1 MNIRNLSLLTGIN
14 AETIRSYR
22 IKGLLKPAK
31 KQNGYYSYTI
41 EDYITLI
48 HLRKLRG
55 FSMSLD
61 MINRYYHTDN
71 ENELV
76 SMIDEEQSELRKQM
90 AQMEL
95 ELRLLEF
102 EKKHIRQ
109 VGENGQNIYLLDAI
123 DEKVDYYDLFDSEHF
138 ISDNN
143 PFSDI
148 YAYTSP
154 TLRITKEILNG
165 ECTERMIPI
174 QAGFGAYR
182 HVIIEN
188 HLPMPTSNYIIIP
201 KTYCICQ
208 IITLS
213 RLDRMNL
220 MILKPLMD
228 YAKQNNYIFISD
240 TTGYLLRVQIKDDQT
255 QFRFRIRAAVEKR
268 V

>member
-22 IKGLLKPAK
+22 IKGLLKPGQ
-31 KQNGYYSYTI
+31 KQNGYYNYSI
-41 EDYITLI
+41 EDYIALI

-61 MINRYYHTDN
+61 MISRYYQT
-71 ENELV
+71 ENESELI
-76 SMIDEEQSELRKQM
+76 SMIEEEQSELHKQM

-102 EKKHIRQ
+102 EKRHIRQ
-109 VGENGQNIYLLDAI
+109 VGENGLNIYLLDAI
-123 DEKVDYYDLFDSEHF
+123 DEKIDYYNMYNSEYFRSHKDLF
-138 ISDNN
+138 
-143 PFSDI
+143 PDI

-165 ECTERMIPI
+165 ECSAKMIPI
-174 QAGFGAYR
+174 QAGIGTYR
-182 HVIIEN
+182 HIIKDN
-188 HLPMPTSNYIIIP
+188 SLPMPPDDYTIIP
-201 KTYCICQ
+201 KAHCLCQ

-213 RLDRMNL
+213 RLDQMNL
-220 MILKPLMD
+220 LTLKPLMD
-228 YAKQNNYIFISD
+228 YAKQNNYVFISD
-240 TTGYLLRVQIKDDQT
+240 TTGYLLRVQIKENQT

-268 V
+268 D